1 MPGQV
6 TVEFR
11 GFTDE
16 RVALNLPRA
25 RRTTIPKQK
34 TPGSIEESLIRTGVE
49 GLALG
54 STRIRSLLD
63 LLSPPPFSARIAGM
77 VSRLPI
83 RRSPNF
89 TIAVGLVASAGAGV
103 AAGMG
108 AGIYFWNKSPRGQIG
123 LFGSLSVGMMTN
135 VGFGAGDSFAYM
147 FDSAPAALAG
157 DAITLE
163 VSVEIG
169 PLSVAGQMFLTAPP
183 VTLWPPALTGPWVPE
198 VIGVGFTL
206 TAGISI
212 SPVHIAVMP
221 ARTWIH
227 PLTP

>member
-1 MPGQV
+1 MP
-6 TVEFR
+6 R
-11 GFTDE
+11 
-16 RVALNLPRA
+16 
-25 RRTTIPKQK
+25 QK
-34 TPGSIEESLIRTGVE
+34 PPGPIEEGLIRTAAE

-63 LLSPPPFSARIAGM
+63 LLSPPPFSARVSGM

-103 AAGMG
+103 AMGMG
-108 AGIYFWNKSPRGQIG
+108 AGMYFWNKTPRGELG
-123 LFGSLSVGMMTN
+123 LFGTISVGMITN
-135 VGFGAGDSFAYM
+135 IGAGAGDSFAYM
-147 FDSAPAALAG
+147 FDSAPSALAG
-157 DAITLE
+157 DCITLE

-169 PLSVAGQMFLTAPP
+169 PVSVAGQMFLTAPP
-183 VTLWPPALTGPWVPE
+183 ATIWPPALTGPWVPE
-198 VIGVGFTL
+198 VIGVGFTV

-221 ARTWIH
+221 SRTWIR
-227 PLTP
+227 PVF

>member
-6 TVEFR
+6 SVEFR

-16 RVALNLPRA
+16 LLALNLPRA
-25 RRTTIPKQK
+25 KKITIPRQK
-34 TPGSIEESLIRTGVE
+34 PPGPIEESLIRTGVE

-63 LLSPPPFSARIAGM
+63 LLEPPPFSSRIRGL
-77 VSRLPI
+77 VGRLPI
-83 RRSPNF
+83 RRSPDF
-89 TIAVGLVASAGAGV
+89 TIAVGLVASAGIGVGAGV
-103 AAGMG
+103 G
-108 AGIYFWNKSPRGQIG
+108 AGIYFWNKSPRGELG
-123 LFGSLSVGMMTN
+123 LFGSFSIGMITNAGVG
-135 VGFGAGDSFAYM
+135 GGDSFAYM

-169 PLSVAGQMFLTAPP
+169 PLSVAGQLFMSAPP
-183 VTLWPPALTGPWVPE
+183 VTLWPPSLTGPWVPE

-206 TAGISI
+206 TAGISFL
-212 SPVHIAVMP
+212 PVHIAVMP
-221 ARTWIH
+221 TRTWIR

>member
-16 RVALNLPRA
+16 LVALNLPRA
-25 RRTTIPKQK
+25 RRTTIPRQK
-34 TPGSIEESLIRTGVE
+34 SPGPIEEGLIRAGAE

-83 RRSPNF
+83 RRSRDF

-103 AAGMG
+103 AMGMG
-108 AGIYFWNKSPRGQIG
+108 AGMYFWNKVPRGELG
-123 LFGSLSVGMMTN
+123 LFGSISIGMITN
-135 VGFGAGDSFAYM
+135 IGVGAGDSFAYM
-147 FDSAPAALAG
+147 FDSAPSALAG
-157 DAITLE
+157 DCIALE

-169 PLSVAGQMFLTAPP
+169 PVSLAGQMFLTAPP
-183 VTLWPPALTGPWVPE
+183 ATVWPPALTGPWVPE
-198 VIGVGFTL
+198 VIGVGFTV

-221 ARTWIH
+221 SRTWIR
-227 PLTP
+227 PII